1 MLFVK
6 TWSHMIDNYVLQIRN
21 QLSVTFPKITTRYY
35 ISMTFLLRS
44 VLNLK
49 IIYIHLIT
57 TLHNVIKSL
66 IYIILKC

>member
-6 TWSHMIDNYVLQIRN
+6 IWSHMIDNYVLQIRN
-21 QLSVTFPKITTRYY
+21 QLSVTFTNITTRYY

-49 IIYIHLIT
+49 IIYIHLVT
-57 TLHNVIKSL
+57 NLHNVIKSL

>member
-21 QLSVTFPKITTRYY
+21 QLSVTFPNITTRYY